1 MAYFFVLCALNRNF
15 AANLVIVSSEKMKRI
30 VLAIVLACSLFT
42 TQAQDKTFKPF
53 NHLDFG
59 VTLGTTG
66 IGFDVQMPIHEIV
79 KLRTGFEVAPH
90 FNYNMDFYMQSF
102 DDQGAPTGSM
112 FDRMSEVLY
121 GLTGFKVDQY
131 VTMKSNPT
139 MWNFKFLVDVY
150 PFKNK
155 HWHVTAGFHWGPSKI
170 AETVNAQEDSPSL
183 FAAGM
188 YNHLYDVAYKDWV
201 EGIPTPIIN
210 TETTGAIYLDP
221 QIEKQMV
228 NMGRMGI
235 PLGKFTHDMV
245 DANGKEHKQGDIYFM
260 EPNEYSMVFA
270 DIRTNNFKPYL
281 GFGYEGRLIKGNDN
295 YHIGFDA
302 GIMFWGGTPSIM
314 THEGINLAKDVEDI
328 GKEWEHNDNS
338 EYFGNKVASYVDF
351 ITTFKAYP
359 VINLRI
365 TRTIF

>member
-1 MAYFFVLCALNRNF
+1 MKKILFSLALAAVTMA
-15 AANLVIVSSEKMKRI
+15 S
-30 VLAIVLACSLFT
+30 
-42 TQAQDKTFKPF
+42 QAQNMF
-53 NHLDFG
+53 NHLDLG

-66 IGFDVQMPIHEIV
+66 IGLDAAMPVGNYV
-79 KLRTGFEVAPH
+79 KLRTGLEVMPR
-90 FNYNMDFYMQSF
+90 FNYDMHFGVESYGEGGVPSS
-102 DDQGAPTGSM
+102 ASL
-112 FDRMSEVLY
+112 DRMSEVLY
-121 GLTGFKVDQY
+121 ELTGFKVDQDI
-131 VTMKSNPT
+131 TMKGKPT

-150 PFKNK
+150 PFKNNK

-170 AETVNAQEDSPSL
+170 AEAVNAIEDSPSL
-183 FAAGM
+183 FAVGM